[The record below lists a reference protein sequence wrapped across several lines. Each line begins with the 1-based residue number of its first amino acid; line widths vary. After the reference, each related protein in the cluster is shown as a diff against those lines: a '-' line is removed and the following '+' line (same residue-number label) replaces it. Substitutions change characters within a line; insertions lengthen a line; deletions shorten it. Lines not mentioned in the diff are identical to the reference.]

1 MFPFN
6 SSCVLAILLY
16 LYLLAFHNV
25 ERASMLDV
33 RIFYHVLIPSVI
45 DRLQA
50 KEEM

>member
-25 ERASMLDV
+25 V
-33 RIFYHVLIPSVI
+33 RGAIVSTNGTNF
-45 DRLQA
+45 
-50 KEEM
+50 KKTK